1 MQSEIRDNTVYVQ
14 GEVSVQTVDKTTLA
28 QFAQQ
33 CGQPEIHAI
42 DCSQITR
49 ADSACL
55 SLLLTALRQR
65 EQGSLKIQFDLDTQH
80 SNPWYHA
87 LMVQLPAL
95 DAAQQRLWQQYLAE
109 RDIEIFA
116 PAE

>member
-1 MQSEIRDNTVYVQ
+1 MQSEIRDNIVYVQ
-14 GEVSVQTVDKTTLA
+14 SEVSVQTVDKTTLA

-33 CGQPEIHAI
+33 CGQPEVHAI

-65 EQGSLKIQFDLDTQH
+65 EQGSLKIHNLPPSVRDL
-80 SNPWYHA
+80 A
-87 LMVQLPAL
+87 QL
-95 DAAQQRLWQQYLAE
+95 YE
-109 RDIEIFA
+109 IEEWITA
-116 PAE
+116 